1 MVYALIFAG
10 GVGRRMLTNG
20 LPKQFLKIH
29 GKLIL
34 AYTKNYDAVDKIVLA
49 SVASHITLAQE
60 YYRSAL

>member
-10 GVGRRMLTNG
+10 GVGRLMLNG

-34 AYTKNYDAVDKIVLA
+34 AYTKNYEAVDKIVLA
-49 SVASHITLAQE
+49 SVASLITLARE
-60 YYRSAL
+60 YYRSTL